1 MARKK
6 KGQALGPTPVQEG
19 LPSTDI
25 VESKPTAHQ
34 DMVEELRRWM
44 TSDSKLLLWLEDD
57 ANRTDALFAG
67 IDDLSTSDTELRS
80 RVAAYEAEI
89 TQLKEEMQ
97 KSSSR
102 MSSEETERLKDELA
116 RTSALYDE
124 LRQRF
129 EQSMAGGKEEIGEL
143 EQRSGH
149 LREWEKD
156 LEKRERILAS
166 GQASLD
172 EAEMEK
178 RFEVEYKEKEAEF
191 EQTKKE
197 LKGKIEQLELDL
209 KQKLLNEKLK
219 EEELKLTK
227 LQAPAASKELET
239 RIRDIQ
245 DKEKKIMELELSVG
259 KLRDDLEERNNEMK
273 RLKELLDYKE
283 EELARR
289 EEDIQYR
296 ERRVTEEGRRLEE
309 AKKENSSLAELETK
323 KRLEQ
328 LQSEVSKKEQEIKV
342 KEEYLASKERDLRR
356 REQGVIEGEIS
367 KSEEE
372 RAIEVK
378 QEKVKTGNPRLD
390 DLLMG
395 GIPFGSNVLIYG
407 PPFVSKEVLI
417 AQFMAEGLKKGVPCI
432 WVLTDKTAKDIREE
446 MSGILSGYEEYEALG
461 LVRYI
466 DSYSMT
472 TGDVTNDK
480 FTVYI
485 EKPTDLDKISEELE
499 KTAKEIKEKHEYYRV
514 AFRSVS
520 TVVAYSDSNAAFRFL
535 SPLCGKRKRDKAVS
549 LFSIEKGMHS
559 EQDIQ
564 MLGSIMDGM
573 IDFKVD
579 QLKTFFAV
587 KGITDVQ
594 SRNYIKYS
602 ASRHGLSIGS
612 FALDHIK

>member
-1 MARKK
+1 M
-6 KGQALGPTPVQEG
+6 QES
-19 LPSTDI
+19 LPANDAESTAPAHPDI
-25 VESKPTAHQ
+25 T
-34 DMVEELRRWM
+34 EELRKWM

-67 IDDLSTSDTELRS
+67 IDDLSTSDTELRG
-80 RVAAYEAEI
+80 RIAAYEVEVAE
-89 TQLKEEMQ
+89 LKEGLQ
-97 KSSSR
+97 KSSNLA
-102 MSSEETERLKDELA
+102 SSEEMERLKDDLA

-124 LRQRF
+124 LKQRF
-129 EQSMAGGKEEIGEL
+129 EQSSTGGKEEITEL
-143 EQRSGH
+143 EQRSSH

-156 LEKRERILAS
+156 LEKREKILAS

-178 RFEVEYKEKEAEF
+178 RFEVEYKEKEVEF
-191 EQTKKE
+191 EQAKKE
-197 LKGKIEQLELDL
+197 LKSKIEQLELDL
-209 KQKLLNEKLK
+209 KQKSLNEKLK
-219 EEELKLTK
+219 DEELKLTK
-227 LQAPAASKELET
+227 LQGPAASKEMEI
-239 RIRDIQ
+239 RMRDIQ
-245 DKEKKIMELELSVG
+245 EKEKKIMELEMSVG
-259 KLRDDLEERNNEMK
+259 KLKDDLDERNNEMM

-296 ERRVTEEGRRLEE
+296 EKRVTEEGRRLEE
-309 AKKENSSLAELETK
+309 AKRENSSLAELETK

-328 LQSEVSKKEQEIKV
+328 LQSEVSKKEQEIRV

-367 KSEEE
+367 HSEEE

-417 AQFMAEGLKKGVPCI
+417 DQFVAEGLKKGVPCV

-446 MSGILSGYEEYEALG
+446 MSGLISGYEEYEVLG
-461 LVRYI
+461 LVKYI
-466 DSYSMT
+466 DSYSKT
-472 TGDVTNDK
+472 TGDVTDDK
-480 FTVYI
+480 STIYI

-499 KTAKEIKEKHEYYRV
+499 NLAKEFKEKHEYYRL

-520 TVVAYSDSNAAFRFL
+520 TIVAYSDSNAAFRFL

-579 QLKTFFAV
+579 QLKTYFSV